1 MAANPQEWWQSLPTL
16 TKVWLGAAVFTGV
29 GAKLGWLARGA
40 LLVHD
45 WHRIVSLREVWRLV
59 TPFAYFGM
67 PSFGWLMQA
76 RFRRRRRVAARGYY
90 IFFYYYYSPC
100 GACRGPRKRAPT
112 RRNAIASPPPL
123 LRRSGCCPTFC
134 PRTSATRTRAA
145 AASTAATSRT

>member
-76 RFRRRRRVAARGYY
+76 RFRRRRRVAARGY
-90 IFFYYYYSPC
+90 
-100 GACRGPRKRAPT
+100 
-112 RRNAIASPPPL
+112 
-123 LRRSGCCPTFC
+123 
-134 PRTSATRTRAA
+134 
-145 AASTAATSRT
+145 